1 MPIPFCLLLL
11 KSALQLQRCL
21 DQKESGGTGQAT
33 DSYGCPR
40 QRRYRGHHSL
50 PPEQINL
57 FARTPAQKR
66 AKSWIP
72 PRIRSPGSK
81 HFGSHPHAL
90 HAHGHRNCPIPGR
103 CGPPENPRGHAFPG
117 GSTVGTGRECARAGA
132 SCWGRG
138 PPAAG
143 NWSRL
148 RAVHPAVFCAWCLCG
163 AGSSASAGGVGLP
176 PARCRW
182 GGAFE
187 NKRTA
192 ASRHVMP
199 CAASTTGG
207 PPTHS
212 RPLLPVRQPCHGI
225 ASLRHQ
231 RLGRYWKG
239 TTTLFS

>member
-1 MPIPFCLLLL
+1 MPSLVEVSLTVAEMPRSKREWWHRTGHGFLRLSKAEEIPRPPLSSPRANQPFCPHPCTETSQ
-11 KSALQLQRCL
+11 KL
-21 DQKESGGTGQAT
+21 DS
-33 DSYGCPR
+33 
-40 QRRYRGHHSL
+40 
-50 PPEQINL
+50 
-57 FARTPAQKR
+57 
-66 AKSWIP
+66 

-163 AGSSASAGGVGLP
+163 AGSSASTVWGSLRLGAGGEEPSKTRGQ
-176 PARCRW
+176 
-182 GGAFE
+182 
-187 NKRTA
+187 
-192 ASRHVMP
+192 
-199 CAASTTGG
+199 
-207 PPTHS
+207 
-212 RPLLPVRQPCHGI
+212 RPLGM
-225 ASLRHQ
+225 
-231 RLGRYWKG
+231 
-239 TTTLFS
+239 